1 MKWIDGAVPCSLPAL
16 IIFALRRAAVLIYWH
31 GNVVDRGR
39 SGRGFRVVHTP
50 TCRQSFVPPFIS
62 AWLQLAIWRC
72 MTIIPL
78 VYSLMETWTYGL
90 WTRTHAPWELGTS
103 SLHVQSRPPPT
114 LFISHMPHAMGPL
127 LNMIQINLKKKP
139 SVVSTFPWP
148 SGVLIK
154 NHASLCWPKVRRL
167 NLQRE

>member
-1 MKWIDGAVPCSLPAL
+1 MNWWCSTLFTAS
-16 IIFALRRAAVLIYWH
+16 INYICFRRAAVLIYWH
-31 GNVVDRGR
+31 GNVVDRSR
-39 SGRGFRVVHTP
+39 SGRGFRVVHSP